1 MVRKPAVAGYFYPR
15 KAAALRALL
24 GEMVDPKA
32 KKEKAR
38 AVVSPHAGFSYS
50 GYVAGAVFSSVVL
63 PEHFLILG
71 PSHRGQRS
79 VFGIMTEGSWETP
92 LGEVPID
99 AALAEALLR
108 SSPLIKEEEAAHG
121 EEHSLEVQL
130 PFLQYLRSGFS
141 FVPLS
146 VSPAA
151 DFGALEELGNALA
164 AAIRRAKKDVLVLAS
179 TDMSHYVSQETAR
192 KKDFLAI
199 ERIQALDAR
208 GLYDV
213 VQAQA
218 ISMCGFQ
225 PTTAAILAAK
235 ELGARRADLVRY
247 MTSGETSG
255 DYLQV
260 VGYAGLRLV

>member
-1 MVRKPAVAGYFYPR
+1 
-15 KAAALRALL
+15 
-24 GEMVDPKA
+24 
-32 KKEKAR
+32 
-38 AVVSPHAGFSYS
+38 VVSPHAGFSYS

-164 AAIRRAKKDVLVLAS
+164 AAIRRAKKDVLVVAS

>member
-1 MVRKPAVAGYFYPR
+1 
-15 KAAALRALL
+15 
-24 GEMVDPKA
+24 MVDPKA

-164 AAIRRAKKDVLVLAS
+164 AAIRRAKKDVLVVAS